1 MSRPTMEHVAALAGV
16 SRALV
21 SIVYRDAAGASDATR
36 ARVLAAG
43 AELGYR
49 PDHRARLL
57 GRTKTRLLGVTF
69 DVQAGFQGEL
79 VEALYTA
86 AESAGYDLALSAVAP
101 TRAEPRAVQSLLDY
115 RCEAL
120 ILLGPTLKPAALA
133 ALAESQPTVVVARKV
148 SAPGVDVVRTDDTTG
163 SRLAVEHLLALG
175 HTSIAHLDGGK
186 APGSPERRTGYRNA
200 MRAAGLTPLILP
212 GGPTEDHGA
221 RAAKTFLEDAPTATA
236 VTIFNDRSAVGF
248 LDLIRQ
254 SRRIPDDLSVIGY
267 DNTTVAALS
276 HVGLTTIAQD
286 TTRLATQATTT
297 AIARLSG
304 ATTATTAIARLSGAP
319 PTDQTIPP
327 TLIPRTTTAPPP

>member
-1 MSRPTMEHVAALAGV
+1 MGRPTMEDVAALAGV

-21 SIVYRDAAGASDATR
+21 SIVYRDAPGASDATR

-57 GRTKTRLLGVTF
+57 GRTRTRLLGVTF
-69 DVQAGFQGEL
+69 DVQASFQGDL

-101 TRAEPRAVQSLLDY
+101 TRSESRAVQSLLDY

-120 ILLGPTLKPAALA
+120 ILLGPTLKPSALA

-175 HTSIAHLDGGK
+175 HTNIAHIDGGK
-186 APGSPERRTGYRNA
+186 AAGTPERRTGYRNT
-200 MRAAGLTPLILP
+200 MRAAGLTPLIVP
-212 GGPTEDHGA
+212 GGPTEDDGA
-221 RAAKTFLEDAPTATA
+221 RAAKTFLDDALRATA
-236 VTIFNDRSAVGF
+236 VTVFNDRSAVGF
-248 LDLIRQ
+248 LDIIRQ
-254 SRRIPDDLSVIGY
+254 SRRVPDDLSVIGY

-276 HVGLTTIAQD
+276 HINLTTVAQD
-286 TTRLATQATTT
+286 TTRLATHATTT
-297 AIARLSG
+297 ALTRLAG
-304 ATTATTAIARLSGAP
+304 T
-319 PTDQTIPP
+319 PTISDQTIPP
-327 TLIPRTTTAPPP
+327 TLIPRTTTGPPR

>member
-1 MSRPTMEHVAALAGV
+1 MGRPTMEDVAALAGV

-21 SIVYRDAAGASDATR
+21 SIVYRDAPGASDATR

-57 GRTKTRLLGVTF
+57 GRTRTRLLGVTF
-69 DVQAGFQGEL
+69 DVQASFQGDL

-101 TRAEPRAVQSLLDY
+101 TRSESRAVQSLLDY

-120 ILLGPTLKPAALA
+120 ILLGPTLKPSALA

-148 SAPGVDVVRTDDTTG
+148 RAPGIDVVRTDDTTG

-175 HTSIAHLDGGK
+175 HTNIAHIDGGK
-186 APGSPERRTGYRNA
+186 AAGTPERRTGYRNT
-200 MRAAGLTPLILP
+200 MRAAGLTPLIVP
-212 GGPTEDHGA
+212 GGPTEDDGA
-221 RAAKTFLEDAPTATA
+221 RAAKIFLDDALRATA
-236 VTIFNDRSAVGF
+236 VTVFNDRSAVGF
-248 LDLIRQ
+248 LDIIRQ
-254 SRRIPDDLSVIGY
+254 SRRVPDDLSVIGY

-276 HVGLTTIAQD
+276 HINLTTVAQD
-286 TTRLATQATTT
+286 TTRLATHATTT
-297 AIARLSG
+297 ALTRLAG
-304 ATTATTAIARLSGAP
+304 T
-319 PTDQTIPP
+319 PTISDQTIPP
-327 TLIPRTTTAPPP
+327 TLIPRTTTGPPR

>member
-1 MSRPTMEHVAALAGV
+1 MEDVAALAGV

-21 SIVYRDAAGASDATR
+21 SIVYRDAPGASDATR

-57 GRTKTRLLGVTF
+57 GRTRTRLLGVTF
-69 DVQAGFQGEL
+69 DVRASFQGDL

-101 TRAEPRAVQSLLDY
+101 TRSESRAVQSLVDY

-120 ILLGPTLKPAALA
+120 ILLGPTLKPSALA

-175 HTSIAHLDGGK
+175 HTNIAHIDGGK
-186 APGSPERRTGYRNA
+186 AAGTPERRTGYRNT
-200 MRAAGLTPLILP
+200 MRAAGLTPLIVP
-212 GGPTEDHGA
+212 GGPTEDDGA
-221 RAAKTFLEDAPTATA
+221 RAAKAFLDDALRATA
-236 VTIFNDRSAVGF
+236 VTVFNDRSAVGF
-248 LDLIRQ
+248 LDIIRQ
-254 SRRIPDDLSVIGY
+254 SRRVPDDLSVIGY

-276 HVGLTTIAQD
+276 HINLTTVAQD
-286 TTRLATQATTT
+286 TTRLATRATTT
-297 AIARLSG
+297 ALTRLAG
-304 ATTATTAIARLSGAP
+304 TPTTP
-319 PTDQTIPP
+319 DQTIPP
-327 TLIPRTTTAPPP
+327 TLIPRTTTGPPR